1 MALAEELPEI
11 VTESV
16 PGPKV
21 QDLLARRDA
30 VVPPALCSATY
41 PVAIKRGE
49 GALFEDL
56 DGNKFLDFIGGVGV
70 LNIGYSNPEVVEA
83 VQEQATK
90 YFHTIFNVI
99 AHDGYVEL
107 AENLAAIAPVRGDK
121 KKVYFA
127 NSGAECDENAIKVAK
142 AYTGRD
148 NIICFSG
155 AFHGRTNLMMA
166 LTAKKAYAKGMG
178 PFPSGIY
185 RAPYPYLYRAP
196 EGLTEEQAIQYY
208 VDGLQQVFEEGT
220 PASEVAAILIEP
232 IEGEGGF
239 IPAPIEYVKALR
251 KICDD
256 NGIVLIADEVQC
268 GNCRSGRYF
277 VSDYWKDNGC
287 APDIMTTAKS
297 MGGGA
302 PISAIIASAEIMD
315 AVPGGTIGGT
325 YCGNPLSCASALK
338 VMEIFKRDD
347 YEGKAQHVGERYMG
361 AMKELQKKYPVIG
374 DVRGMGAMVG
384 VEFVTDPATKEP
396 ATKLVADIVQHALQK
411 GLMIESS
418 GLHSNVIRF
427 LAPLCITDEQ
437 LDRGVAIIDEAIAEA
452 LA

>member
-1 MALAEELPEI
+1 M
-11 VTESV
+11 
-16 PGPKV
+16 
-21 QDLLARRDA
+21 
-30 VVPPALCSATY
+30 CSATY

-83 VQEQATK
+83 VQEQSTK

-338 VMEIFKRDD
+338 VMEIFERDN

-396 ATKLVADIVQHALQK
+396 ATKLVADIVQNALQK